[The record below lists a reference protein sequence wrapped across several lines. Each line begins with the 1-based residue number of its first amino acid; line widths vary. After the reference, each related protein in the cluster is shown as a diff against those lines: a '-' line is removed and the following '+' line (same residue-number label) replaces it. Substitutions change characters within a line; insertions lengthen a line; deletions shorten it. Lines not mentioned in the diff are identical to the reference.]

1 MHTFMTRTNNDEH
14 IGQRTRICMH
24 YMAHFT
30 GGEQAHTMYTF
41 FRGQG
46 TQCIHV
52 PEDRTHNVYMSQETG
67 HTQCMHVYVLIHIR
81 RAQLIQRTHIN
92 TQGHS
97 VVIDEAQA
105 ICGVCSKASIFPFIT
120 PCGHLICI
128 GCLELPVSAC
138 TVCAVQWS
146 FGRFAAFQP
155 SVEQANI
162 SWNDAWVETVST
174 KVCMY
179 VCMFV
184 RMYGCAFMFFRS
196 CARCLPCLANVS
208 VLQQALAVDKS
219 ASMHTRAKPYIR
231 CLTCVVVC
239 LTSHYITLH

>member
-1 MHTFMTRTNNDEH
+1 MHASY
-14 IGQRTRICMH
+14 G
-24 YMAHFT
+24 
-30 GGEQAHTMYTF
+30 HTLPEGS
-41 FRGQG
+41 RH

-52 PEDRTHNVYMSQETG
+52 SGDRAHNVYMSQKTG
-67 HTQCMHVYVLIHIR
+67 HTQCIHVYVFI
-81 RAQLIQRTHIN
+81 RAQSIQRTHIN

-179 VCMFV
+179 AYMYVCMHV
-184 RMYGCAFMFFRS
+184 CTHVWICVY
-196 CARCLPCLANVS
+196 
-208 VLQQALAVDKS
+208 VL
-219 ASMHTRAKPYIR
+219 
-231 CLTCVVVC
+231 
-239 LTSHYITLH
+239 